1 MAGNNIDTGRS
12 VTSKISAILHTFT
25 QGSEHGLTE
34 IASLA
39 GLPMSTA
46 HRLIGELVDHRLLQ
60 RTPDGT
66 TGSGFQ
72 CGSSAPSTPSTPN
85 IAERGPYLL
94 EDLATV
100 TECVARLG
108 VLQELRVAYISKQP
122 GPKPASQFSAAA
134 TLPVHPTALGR
145 ALLAFAPASLT
156 EAVIRNGLRQYTRH
170 TITSPERFRRAVT
183 IARLTRVAV
192 TRRELD
198 AHLCGVAVPV
208 FGVGGNIIA
217 AVEFDVPDLS
227 RGLQRVIAPLAIAA
241 RSLSRELAGEARP
254 EQLRAAAG

>member
-1 MAGNNIDTGRS
+1 MSGNNIDSGRS

-39 GLPMSTA
+39 GLPISTA
-46 HRLIGELVDHRLLQ
+46 HRLIGELVDHQLLQ
-60 RTPDGT
+60 RTPDGSYRVGLPLRIIGT
-66 TGSGFQ
+66 VD
-72 CGSSAPSTPSTPN
+72 ALTPS

-100 TECVARLG
+100 TKCVARLG

-122 GPKPASQFSAAA
+122 GRNPASQFSAAA

-156 EAVIRNGLRQYTRH
+156 EAVIRNGLRQYTQH

-198 AHLCGVAVPV
+198 AHLCGVAMPV

-217 AVEFDVPDLS
+217 AVELDVPDLS
-227 RGLQRVIAPLAIAA
+227 RGLQRVIAPLTIAA